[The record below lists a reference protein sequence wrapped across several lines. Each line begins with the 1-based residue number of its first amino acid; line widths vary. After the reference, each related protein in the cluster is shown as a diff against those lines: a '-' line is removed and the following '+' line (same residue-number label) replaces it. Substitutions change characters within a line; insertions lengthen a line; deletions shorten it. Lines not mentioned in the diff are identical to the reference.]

1 MAIRDMKGAADLFLE
16 AVPTFGAYELMN
28 YEELIFYAV
37 ITSVCGWE
45 FLINFMF

>member
-16 AVPTFGAYELMN
+16 AVLTFGAYELMN

-45 FLINFMF
+45 FLFF

>member
-16 AVPTFGAYELMN
+16 VVPTFGAYELMT

-37 ITSVCGWE
+37 ITAVCGN
-45 FLINFMF
+45 FLKLF